1 MIAILKWILRLNNV
15 SLRLPLQPAEKQL
28 HVFLSNCKNLRNA
41 RVTALE
47 FSLLSHIQ
55 IAQVPP
61 SPFLTNL
68 KISQRDKGIQI
79 DVHPQ

>member
-1 MIAILKWILRLNNV
+1 ML
-15 SLRLPLQPAEKQL
+15 SLRLPLQLVEKQL
-28 HVFLSNCKNLRNA
+28 HVFFVKLSNLRNA
-41 RVTALE
+41 IVTALE

-68 KISQRDKGIQI
+68 KISQGDKGIQI